1 MSRLHSTR
9 RYGAIS
15 YSAGNSSQIILMDM
29 ILACFDRYR
38 QLTAD
43 SLEAGGQLFAR
54 FDSNNV
60 RVEHATEPKP
70 TDCRYLTAF
79 ILDRMIERREIR
91 RKFKNGL
98 HYVGDWHTH
107 PEPCPSPSQT
117 DVQSF
122 QDMYL
127 KSKHRLANFLMVIV
141 GTEPREDGLYVALYG
156 DGAPRRLSVSD

>member
-1 MSRLHSTR
+1 M
-9 RYGAIS
+9 IS
-15 YSAGNSSQIILMDM
+15 YAAGHSSQIIILTDVV
-29 ILACFDRYR
+29 LACFDRYQ

-54 FDSNNV
+54 FDSNNI

-70 TDCRYLTAF
+70 TDRRYLTAF
-79 ILDRMIERREIR
+79 IPDRIIERREIR
-91 RKFKNGL
+91 RIFKDGL

-107 PEPCPSPSQT
+107 PELYPSPSQT

-141 GTEPREDGLYVALYG
+141 GTAPGGEGLYVALCG
-156 DGAPRRLSVSD
+156 DGAPRRLSVCG